1 MGTSTIAPM
10 FDFDAALGETAK
22 PPLPHADRSLGEIGA
37 PEAFTRLVDDWAE
50 WLLELR
56 RVLTDD
62 GRLEI
67 GLFGPERF
75 DELTGYAWDESR
87 IGMTVLSA
95 LDGPGRRLVFHSE
108 WWVRAHWGRAFEIV
122 SINDTGGRRLVV
134 LTKAPGDITPDDL
147 RRPDPGD
154 ERELAAAHQNATYL
168 SDQLDRATE
177 SLRSELEQQREEM
190 GRELMRRSFAAAD
203 AEWARGG
210 PGSPAS
216 LVAAEYES
224 TTSWR
229 LTKPLRDLGRLL
241 RRDR

>member
-1 MGTSTIAPM
+1 MGTSRIGSM
-10 FDFDAALGETAK
+10 FDFDAALAETAK
-22 PPLPHADRSLGEIGA
+22 PPLPHADRSLGEIRAG
-37 PEAFTRLVDDWAE
+37 EAFTRLVDDWAE

-56 RVLTDD
+56 RVLADD

-95 LDGPGRRLVFHSE
+95 LDGPGHRLVFHSE

-122 SINDTGGRRLVV
+122 SIKDSGGRRLVV
-134 LTKAPGDITPDDL
+134 LTRAPGDITPDEL
-147 RRPDPGD
+147 RRPDSGD
-154 ERELAAAHQNATYL
+154 ERELAAAQANALYL
-168 SDQLDRATE
+168 GEQLDRAWQGH
-177 SLRSELEQQREEM
+177 RRELEKQREDM
-190 GRELMRRSFAAAD
+190 NRELMRRSFAAAD

-210 PGSPAS
+210 PGSPAA
-216 LVAAEYES
+216 LVAAEYEAS
-224 TTSWR
+224 TSWR
-229 LTKPLRDLGRLL
+229 LTKPLRELRRLL